1 MMPKKIS
8 EENLFDGILF
18 SVQRET
24 YQDEKEY
31 IREFI
36 RTKFEAAVV
45 LPITGDGKVI
55 LVKQFRAPVRSDLI
69 EVVAG
74 KIEEGEIPVEAAFR
88 ELEEETGYEA
98 GNMVSLGKAFVT
110 PGISTE
116 RSHYFLARDLK
127 KGIPNP
133 DEDEN
138 VHPIEVPMAEFERM
152 LIDGRIEDAK
162 SLVIYGLYK
171 LWRGEQ

>member
-116 RSHYFLARDLK
+116 RLHYFLARDLK
-127 KGIPNP
+127 KGTPNP

-138 VHPIEVPMAEFERM
+138 VRSIEVPMAEFERM
-152 LIDGRIEDAK
+152 LTDGRIEDAK